1 MCMKTPFNRKDFRFL
16 CALGAIQG
24 VTSYLFLV
32 SWEKKK
38 ETSGLNH
45 VSCMKCVVIS
55 DFDQKKKSQ
64 KKPLFFFCFL
74 EVELELEDFAENCMY
89 HRLRW

>member
-32 SWEKKK
+32 SREKKK
-38 ETSGLNH
+38 ETSDLNH

-55 DFDQKKKSQ
+55 DFDQKKNL
-64 KKPLFFFCFL
+64 KKNHFFFL
-74 EVELELEDFAENCMY
+74 LP
-89 HRLRW
+89 